1 MSKNFEEEYRQM
13 IDSELPDLWDRI
25 EAQLP
30 KAAAAMP
37 VVSEETEVSVS
48 GTVNKEETVTAR
60 GRKLFYKR
68 WMPAVIAGAAA
79 LLFVIAAFPVL
90 FLPRDKVNEE
100 GIMLETTDTADA
112 GGAMGMAIAPD
123 ICCEAAD
130 CDEIPLEETATA
142 TQGVDEDSKSV
153 DFDGTTETAAP
164 SVTEDAAQNSNN
176 YDDKLVNDSQSNA
189 GTEPEAA
196 ESDSEEINSE
206 ETLDLYQLEVRILD
220 RILKEEGATFY
231 EAAVL
236 QNGDNGSQKG
246 IRVYFRCA
254 GEDEARSDSGNASFR
269 RGEKYILSL
278 YSSGETLESYGIESK
293 DGELYGE
300 EMYIVYEVVLK

>member
-90 FLPRDKVNEE
+90 FLPRDKVNEN
-100 GIMLETTDTADA
+100 GIMLEATDTADA
-112 GGAMGMAIAPD
+112 GGAMGMAVAPD

-164 SVTEDAAQNSNN
+164 SVTEDAAQNSIN
-176 YDDKLVNDSQSNA
+176 YDDEPVSDSQSNA
-189 GTEPEAA
+189 GVEPE
-196 ESDSEEINSE
+196 
-206 ETLDLYQLEVRILD
+206 ETPDLYQVEVQILD
-220 RILKEEGATFY
+220 RMITEEEETFY
-231 EAAVL
+231 EAVVL
-236 QNGDNGSQKG
+236 QNGETGFQKG

-254 GEDEARSDSGNASFR
+254 GEDEARSDSANASFR

>member
-30 KAAAAMP
+30 KAATAMP
-37 VVSEETEVSVS
+37 VVSEETE
-48 GTVNKEETVTAR
+48 

-90 FLPRDKVNEE
+90 FLPRDKVNEN
-100 GIMLETTDTADA
+100 GIMLEATDTADA
-112 GGAMGMAIAPD
+112 GGAMDMAIAPD
-123 ICCEAAD
+123 MCCEAAD
-130 CDEIPLEETATA
+130 YDEIPQGETAAA
-142 TQGVDEDSKSV
+142 TQGVDEDNKSV

-164 SVTEDAAQNSNN
+164 SVTEDAAQNRSN
-176 YDDKLVNDSQSNA
+176 YD
-189 GTEPEAA
+189 EM
-196 ESDSEEINSE
+196 NSE
-206 ETLDLYQLEVRILD
+206 EAPDLYQLEVLILD

-236 QNGDNGSQKG
+236 QNGDDGSQKG

-254 GEDEARSDSGNASFR
+254 GEDEARSDSADASFR

-278 YSSGETLESYGIESK
+278 YGSGETLESYGIEAGK
-293 DGELYGE
+293 EELYGE
-300 EMYIVYEVVLK
+300 EMYIVYEIILK